1 MATRT
6 RKSRTTGAMLNRQ
19 PRLRGLWELRVVIV
33 IGLASILT
41 SCGAQWHLKRAIAKD
56 PEIVK
61 DMVVRVDTTII
72 TKKVNV
78 SDTIRIKEV
87 DTIQI
92 VKNGV
97 VIDIQRSYDTIM
109 VDVECPPDT
118 VRIIK
123 EVEVPQY
130 IPEKK
135 NKNIGFGVVLG
146 FIFALV
152 LISTI
157 LRVLR
162 K

>member
-1 MATRT
+1 
-6 RKSRTTGAMLNRQ
+6 MLNRQ
-19 PRLRGLWELRVVIV
+19 PRLRGLWELRVFIAIV
-33 IGLASILT
+33 SASILT

-56 PEIVK
+56 PEIAK
-61 DMVVRVDTTII
+61 AMVVRVDTTVI
-72 TKKVNV
+72 TEKVSV

-92 VKNGV
+92 IKNGV

-118 VRIIK
+118 IRITK

>member
-1 MATRT
+1 
-6 RKSRTTGAMLNRQ
+6 MLNRQ
-19 PRLRGLWELRVVIV
+19 PRLRGLWQLKATTAAVS
-33 IGLASILT
+33 LSILT

-61 DMVVRVDTTII
+61 DMVVRVDTTVI
-72 TKKVNV
+72 TEKVSV

-118 VRIIK
+118 IRITK
-123 EVEVPQY
+123 EIEVPQY

-152 LISTI
+152 LISTV

>member
-1 MATRT
+1 MITQRIV
-6 RKSRTTGAMLNRQ
+6 RLVEVKWVRRIIGA
-19 PRLRGLWELRVVIV
+19 GLITL
-33 IGLASILT
+33 LFSA
-41 SCGAQWHLKRAIAKD
+41 CGAKYHLNRAIAKD

-61 DMVVRVDTTII
+61 EKVVRVDTTVI
-72 TKKVNV
+72 TEKVNV

-135 NKNIGFGVVLG
+135 TKNIGFGVVLG

>member
-1 MATRT
+1 MEVKWVR
-6 RKSRTTGAMLNRQ
+6 RIIGA
-19 PRLRGLWELRVVIV
+19 GLITL
-33 IGLASILT
+33 LFSA
-41 SCGAQWHLKRAIAKD
+41 CGAKYHLNRAIAKD

-61 DMVVRVDTTII
+61 EKVVRVDTTVI
-72 TKKVNV
+72 TEKVNV

-135 NKNIGFGVVLG
+135 TKNIGFGVVLG

>member
-1 MATRT
+1 
-6 RKSRTTGAMLNRQ
+6 
-19 PRLRGLWELRVVIV
+19 
-33 IGLASILT
+33 
-41 SCGAQWHLKRAIAKD
+41 
-56 PEIVK
+56 
-61 DMVVRVDTTII
+61 MVVRVDTTVI
-72 TKKVNV
+72 TEKVSV

-118 VRIIK
+118 IRITK
-123 EVEVPQY
+123 EIEVPQY

-135 NKNIGFGVVLG
+135 TKNIGFGVVLG

-152 LISTI
+152 LISTV

>member
-1 MATRT
+1 
-6 RKSRTTGAMLNRQ
+6 MLNRLS
-19 PRLRGLWELRVVIV
+19 RMRFLWLISVA
-33 IGLASILT
+33 LLLQ

-56 PEIVK
+56 PEIVR
-61 DMVVRVDTTII
+61 DITVRVDTVVI
-72 TKKVNV
+72 TKAVELR
-78 SDTIRIKEV
+78 DTITIKEV

-97 VIDIQRSYDTIM
+97 VVDIRRHFDTIE
-109 VDVECPPDT
+109 VDVQCPPDT
-118 VRIIK
+118 IRITQ

-135 NKNIGFGVVLG
+135 EKNIGKGALLG

-152 LISTI
+152 LVKIVSK
-157 LRVLR
+157 VLR

>member
-1 MATRT
+1 MF
-6 RKSRTTGAMLNRQ
+6 NRQ
-19 PRLRGLWELRVVIV
+19 SRLRLLWQLKATTAAVS
-33 IGLASILT
+33 LSILT

-61 DMVVRVDTTII
+61 DMVVRVDTTVI
-72 TKKVNV
+72 TEKVSV

-97 VIDIQRSYDTIM
+97 IIDIQRSYDTIM

-118 VRIIK
+118 IRITK

>member
-1 MATRT
+1 LWKLKATT
-6 RKSRTTGAMLNRQ
+6 A
-19 PRLRGLWELRVVIV
+19 IV
-33 IGLASILT
+33 SASILT
-41 SCGAQWHLKRAIAKD
+41 SCGAQWHLNRAIAKD
-56 PEIVK
+56 PELAK
-61 DMVVRVDTTII
+61 DKVIRVDTTVI
-72 TKKVNV
+72 TEKVSV
-78 SDTIRIKEV
+78 SDTILIKEV
-87 DTIQI
+87 DTVQI
-92 VKNGV
+92 IKNGV

-118 VRIIK
+118 IRITQ

-135 NKNIGFGVVLG
+135 TKNIGFGVVLG

-157 LRVLR
+157 LRLLR

>member
-1 MATRT
+1 MF
-6 RKSRTTGAMLNRQ
+6 NRQ
-19 PRLRGLWELRVVIV
+19 SRLRLLWQLKATTAAVS
-33 IGLASILT
+33 LSILT

-56 PEIVK
+56 PEIAKV
-61 DMVVRVDTTII
+61 MVVRVDTTVI
-72 TKKVNV
+72 TEKVSV
-78 SDTIRIKEV
+78 SETIRIKGV

-118 VRIIK
+118 IRITK

-135 NKNIGFGVVLG
+135 TKNIGFGVVLG

-152 LISTI
+152 LISTV

>member
-1 MATRT
+1 MQH
-6 RKSRTTGAMLNRQ
+6 RQ
-19 PRLRGLWELRVVIV
+19 SRLRGLWQLKATIAAVS
-33 IGLASILT
+33 LSILT

-61 DMVVRVDTTII
+61 DMVVRVDTTVI
-72 TKKVNV
+72 TEKVSV

-118 VRIIK
+118 IRITK

-152 LISTI
+152 LISTV

>member
-1 MATRT
+1 MWQLKATT
-6 RKSRTTGAMLNRQ
+6 AAVSL
-19 PRLRGLWELRVVIV
+19 
-33 IGLASILT
+33 SILT

-56 PEIVK
+56 PEIAK
-61 DMVVRVDTTII
+61 AMVVRVDTTVI
-72 TKKVNV
+72 TEKVSV

-118 VRIIK
+118 IRITK
-123 EVEVPQY
+123 EIEVPQY

-135 NKNIGFGVVLG
+135 TKNIGFGVVLG

-152 LISTI
+152 LISTV

>member
-1 MATRT
+1 
-6 RKSRTTGAMLNRQ
+6 MLNRQ

-61 DMVVRVDTTII
+61 EKVVRVDTTVI
-72 TKKVNV
+72 TEKVNV

-118 VRIIK
+118 IRITK

>member
-1 MATRT
+1 MRLVEVKWV
-6 RKSRTTGAMLNRQ
+6 RRIIGA
-19 PRLRGLWELRVVIV
+19 GLITL
-33 IGLASILT
+33 LFSA
-41 SCGAQWHLKRAIAKD
+41 CGAKYHLNRAIAKD

-61 DMVVRVDTTII
+61 EKVVRVDTTVI
-72 TKKVNV
+72 TEKVNV

-135 NKNIGFGVVLG
+135 TKNIGFGVVLG

>member
-1 MATRT
+1 
-6 RKSRTTGAMLNRQ
+6 MLNRQ
-19 PRLRGLWELRVVIV
+19 SRLRGLWQLKATTAAVS
-33 IGLASILT
+33 LSILT

-61 DMVVRVDTTII
+61 DMVVRVDTTVI
-72 TKKVNV
+72 TEKVSV

-118 VRIIK
+118 IRITK

-152 LISTI
+152 LISTV

>member
-1 MATRT
+1 
-6 RKSRTTGAMLNRQ
+6 MLNRQ
-19 PRLRGLWELRVVIV
+19 SGLRGLWKLKATTAI
-33 IGLASILT
+33 LSASMLV
-41 SCGAQWHLKRAIAKD
+41 SCGAQWHLKRAIAKN
-56 PEIVK
+56 PELAK
-61 DMVVRVDTTII
+61 DKVIRVDTTVI
-72 TKKVNV
+72 TEKVSV

-87 DTIQI
+87 DTVQI
-92 VKNGV
+92 IKNGV

-118 VRIIK
+118 IRITQ

-135 NKNIGFGVVLG
+135 TKNIGFGVVLG

-157 LRVLR
+157 LRLLR

>member
-1 MATRT
+1 
-6 RKSRTTGAMLNRQ
+6 MLNRQ

-61 DMVVRVDTTII
+61 EKVVRVDTTVI
-72 TKKVNV
+72 TEKVNV

-118 VRIIK
+118 IRITK

-152 LISTI
+152 LISTV

>member
-19 PRLRGLWELRVVIV
+19 PRLRGLWELRVVIA

-56 PEIVK
+56 PEIAK

>member
-1 MATRT
+1 
-6 RKSRTTGAMLNRQ
+6 MLNRQ

-61 DMVVRVDTTII
+61 EKVVRVDTTVI
-72 TKKVNV
+72 TEKVNV

-152 LISTI
+152 LISTV

>member
-1 MATRT
+1 MRF
-6 RKSRTTGAMLNRQ
+6 
-19 PRLRGLWELRVVIV
+19 LWLISVA
-33 IGLASILT
+33 LLLQ

-56 PEIVK
+56 PEIVR
-61 DMVVRVDTTII
+61 DITVRVDTVVI
-72 TKKVNV
+72 TKAVELR
-78 SDTIRIKEV
+78 DTITIKEV

-97 VIDIQRSYDTIM
+97 VVDIRRHFDTIE
-109 VDVECPPDT
+109 VDVQCPPDT
-118 VRIIK
+118 IRITQ

-135 NKNIGFGVVLG
+135 EKNIGKGALLG

-152 LISTI
+152 LVKIVSK
-157 LRVLR
+157 VLR

>member
-1 MATRT
+1 
-6 RKSRTTGAMLNRQ
+6 MLNRQ
-19 PRLRGLWELRVVIV
+19 PRLRGLWELRVVIA

-41 SCGAQWHLKRAIAKD
+41 SCGAQWHLNRAIAKD
-56 PEIVK
+56 PEIAK
-61 DMVVRVDTTII
+61 AMVVRVDTTVI
-72 TKKVNV
+72 TEKVSV

-118 VRIIK
+118 IRITK
-123 EVEVPQY
+123 EIEVPQY

>member
-1 MATRT
+1 
-6 RKSRTTGAMLNRQ
+6 MLNRQ
-19 PRLRGLWELRVVIV
+19 PRLRGLWQLKATTAAVS
-33 IGLASILT
+33 LSILT

-56 PEIVK
+56 PEIAK
-61 DMVVRVDTTII
+61 AMVVRVDTTVI
-72 TKKVNV
+72 TEKVSV

-118 VRIIK
+118 IRITK

-152 LISTI
+152 LISTV

>member
-1 MATRT
+1 
-6 RKSRTTGAMLNRQ
+6 MLNRQ
-19 PRLRGLWELRVVIV
+19 SRLRLLWELRVAIV

-72 TKKVNV
+72 TEKVNV

>member
-1 MATRT
+1 
-6 RKSRTTGAMLNRQ
+6 MLNRQ
-19 PRLRGLWELRVVIV
+19 SGLRGLWKLKATTAIV
-33 IGLASILT
+33 SASMLT

-56 PEIVK
+56 PELAK
-61 DMVVRVDTTII
+61 DKVIRVDTTVI
-72 TKKVNV
+72 TEKVSV

-87 DTIQI
+87 DTVQI
-92 VKNGV
+92 IKNGV

-118 VRIIK
+118 IRITQ

-135 NKNIGFGVVLG
+135 TKNIGFGVVLG

-157 LRVLR
+157 LRLLR

>member
-1 MATRT
+1 
-6 RKSRTTGAMLNRQ
+6 ML
-19 PRLRGLWELRVVIV
+19 V
-33 IGLASILT
+33 

-56 PEIVK
+56 PELAK
-61 DMVVRVDTTII
+61 DKVIRVDTTVI
-72 TKKVNV
+72 TEKVSV

-87 DTIQI
+87 DTVQI
-92 VKNGV
+92 IKNGV

-118 VRIIK
+118 IRITQ

-135 NKNIGFGVVLG
+135 TKNIGFGVVLG

-157 LRVLR
+157 LRLLR

>member
-1 MATRT
+1 MQH
-6 RKSRTTGAMLNRQ
+6 RQ
-19 PRLRGLWELRVVIV
+19 PRLRGLWQLKATIAAVS
-33 IGLASILT
+33 LSILT

-56 PEIVK
+56 PEIAK
-61 DMVVRVDTTII
+61 AMVVRVDTTVI
-72 TKKVNV
+72 TEKVSV

-118 VRIIK
+118 IRITK

>member
-1 MATRT
+1 
-6 RKSRTTGAMLNRQ
+6 MLNRQ
-19 PRLRGLWELRVVIV
+19 SGLRGLWKLKATTAIV
-33 IGLASILT
+33 SASMLV

-56 PEIVK
+56 PELAK
-61 DMVVRVDTTII
+61 DKVIRVDTTVI
-72 TKKVNV
+72 TEKVSV

-87 DTIQI
+87 DTVQI
-92 VKNGV
+92 IKNGV

-118 VRIIK
+118 IRITQ

-130 IPEKK
+130 IAEKK
-135 NKNIGFGVVLG
+135 TKNIGFGVVLG

-157 LRVLR
+157 LRLLR

>member
-1 MATRT
+1 
-6 RKSRTTGAMLNRQ
+6 MLNRQ
-19 PRLRGLWELRVVIV
+19 PRLRGLWELRVAIV
-33 IGLASILT
+33 IGLSSILT

-56 PEIVK
+56 PEIAK
-61 DMVVRVDTTII
+61 QKVVRVDTTII
-72 TKKVNV
+72 TEKINV

>member
-1 MATRT
+1 
-6 RKSRTTGAMLNRQ
+6 MLNRES
-19 PRLRGLWELRVVIV
+19 RMRFLWLISVA
-33 IGLASILT
+33 LLLQ

-61 DMVVRVDTTII
+61 NITVRVDTVVI
-72 TKKVNV
+72 TKAVELR
-78 SDTIRIKEV
+78 DTITIKGV

-97 VIDIQRSYDTIM
+97 VVDIRRHFDTIE
-109 VDVECPPDT
+109 VDVQCPPDT
-118 VRIIK
+118 IRITQ

-135 NKNIGFGVVLG
+135 EKNIGKGALLG

-152 LISTI
+152 LVKIVSK
-157 LRVLR
+157 VLR

>member
-1 MATRT
+1 
-6 RKSRTTGAMLNRQ
+6 MLNRQ
-19 PRLRGLWELRVVIV
+19 SGLRGLWKLKATTAIV
-33 IGLASILT
+33 SASMLV

-56 PEIVK
+56 PELAK
-61 DMVVRVDTTII
+61 DKVIRVDTTVI
-72 TKKVNV
+72 TEKVSV

-87 DTIQI
+87 DTVQI
-92 VKNGV
+92 IKNGV

-118 VRIIK
+118 IRITQ

-135 NKNIGFGVVLG
+135 TKNIGFGVVLG

-157 LRVLR
+157 LRLLR

>member
-1 MATRT
+1 
-6 RKSRTTGAMLNRQ
+6 MLNRQ
-19 PRLRGLWELRVVIV
+19 SGLRGLWKLKATTAIV
-33 IGLASILT
+33 SASMLV

-56 PEIVK
+56 PELAK
-61 DMVVRVDTTII
+61 DKVIRVDTTVI
-72 TKKVNV
+72 TEKVSV

-87 DTIQI
+87 DTVQI
-92 VKNGV
+92 IKNGV

-118 VRIIK
+118 IRITQEI
-123 EVEVPQY
+123 EVPQY

-135 NKNIGFGVVLG
+135 TKNIGFGVVLG

-152 LISTI
+152 IISTI
-157 LRVLR
+157 LRLLR

>member
-1 MATRT
+1 MWQLKATIAAV
-6 RKSRTTGAMLNRQ
+6 SL
-19 PRLRGLWELRVVIV
+19 
-33 IGLASILT
+33 SILT

-56 PEIVK
+56 PEIAK
-61 DMVVRVDTTII
+61 AMVVRVDTTVI
-72 TKKVNV
+72 TEKVSV

-118 VRIIK
+118 IRITK

>member
-1 MATRT
+1 
-6 RKSRTTGAMLNRQ
+6 MLNRQ
-19 PRLRGLWELRVVIV
+19 SGLRGLWKLKATTAI
-33 IGLASILT
+33 LSASMLV

-56 PEIVK
+56 PELAK
-61 DMVVRVDTTII
+61 DKVIRVDTTVI
-72 TKKVNV
+72 TEKVSV

-87 DTIQI
+87 DTVQI
-92 VKNGV
+92 IKNGV

-118 VRIIK
+118 IRITQ

-130 IPEKK
+130 IAEKK
-135 NKNIGFGVVLG
+135 TKNIGFGVVLG

-157 LRVLR
+157 LRLLR

>member
-1 MATRT
+1 
-6 RKSRTTGAMLNRQ
+6 MLNRQ
-19 PRLRGLWELRVVIV
+19 SGLRGLWKLKATTAIV
-33 IGLASILT
+33 SASMLV

-56 PEIVK
+56 PELAK
-61 DMVVRVDTTII
+61 DKVIRVDTTVI
-72 TKKVNV
+72 TEKVSV

-87 DTIQI
+87 DTVQI
-92 VKNGV
+92 IKNGV

-118 VRIIK
+118 IRITQEI
-123 EVEVPQY
+123 EVPQY

-135 NKNIGFGVVLG
+135 TKNIGFGVVLG

-157 LRVLR
+157 LRLLR

>member
-19 PRLRGLWELRVVIV
+19 PRLRGLWELRVFIAIV
-33 IGLASILT
+33 SASILT

-56 PEIVK
+56 PEIAK
-61 DMVVRVDTTII
+61 AMVVRVDTTVI
-72 TKKVNV
+72 TEKVSV

-92 VKNGV
+92 IKNGV

-118 VRIIK
+118 IRITK

-130 IPEKK
+130 IAEKK
-135 NKNIGFGVVLG
+135 TKNIGFGVVLG

-152 LISTI
+152 LISI
-157 LRVLR
+157 VLRVLR

>member
-1 MATRT
+1 MRLVEVKWV
-6 RKSRTTGAMLNRQ
+6 RRIIGA
-19 PRLRGLWELRVVIV
+19 GLITL
-33 IGLASILT
+33 LFSA
-41 SCGAQWHLKRAIAKD
+41 CGAKYHLNRAIAKD
-56 PEIVK
+56 PRIVK
-61 DMVVRVDTTII
+61 EKVVRVDTTVI
-72 TKKVNV
+72 TEKVNV

-135 NKNIGFGVVLG
+135 TKNIGFGVVLG

>member
-1 MATRT
+1 MQH
-6 RKSRTTGAMLNRQ
+6 RQ
-19 PRLRGLWELRVVIV
+19 PRLRGLWQLKATIAAVS
-33 IGLASILT
+33 LLMLT

-56 PEIVK
+56 PEIAK
-61 DMVVRVDTTII
+61 DMVVRVDTTVI
-72 TKKVNV
+72 TEKVSV

-118 VRIIK
+118 IRITK

-135 NKNIGFGVVLG
+135 TKNIGFGVVLG

>member
-1 MATRT
+1 
-6 RKSRTTGAMLNRQ
+6 MLNRQ
-19 PRLRGLWELRVVIV
+19 SRLRSLWQLKATTAAV
-33 IGLASILT
+33 LLSILT

-56 PEIVK
+56 PEIAK
-61 DMVVRVDTTII
+61 AMVVRVDTTVI
-72 TKKVNV
+72 TEKVSV

-118 VRIIK
+118 IRITK
-123 EVEVPQY
+123 EIEVPQY